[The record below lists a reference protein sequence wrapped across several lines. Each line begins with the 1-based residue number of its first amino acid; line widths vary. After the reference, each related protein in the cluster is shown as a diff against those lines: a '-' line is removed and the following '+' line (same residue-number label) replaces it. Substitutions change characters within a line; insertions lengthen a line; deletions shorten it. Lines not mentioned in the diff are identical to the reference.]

1 MQNFTGPKA
10 IGPSTLE
17 ARLAPKAM
25 AGNMGLCMEMKPCL
39 HITQTHPLAD
49 FQKEPTS
56 VLDLWEPQKVN
67 LAEPEPIVEI
77 SLFLPDWQANIL
89 ESEAH
94 SLGISLAKMLRKVLL
109 KHLEDRAQDVLNSQK
124 TAS

>member
-1 MQNFTGPKA
+1 MQNFNGPKA
-10 IGPSTLE
+10 IGQSTQE
-17 ARLAPKAM
+17 ARLASKAM

-39 HITQTHPLAD
+39 HETQTHLLAD

-56 VLDLWEPQKVN
+56 GLDLWESQKVN

-77 SLFLPDWQANIL
+77 SLLLPNWQANIL

-94 SLGISLAKMLRKVLL
+94 SLGISLAKMLRRVLL
-109 KHLEDRAQDVLNSQK
+109 KHLEDRAQDALTSK
-124 TAS
+124 ETA

>member
-49 FQKEPTS
+49 FQKQPTS

-77 SLFLPDWQANIL
+77 SLFCQIGKP
-89 ESEAH
+89 
-94 SLGISLAKMLRKVLL
+94 ISLNPRPIRSESAWQKCFEKCYSS
-109 KHLEDRAQDVLNSQK
+109 NSK
-124 TAS
+124 IGPRMF